1 MKYHLDSYKLT
12 EDEKKKI
19 EEFLSLIQNS
29 QNSPEYH
36 QLAFNILAARK
47 FSVPQAME
55 LYHNYQTFLAS
66 EQITRVDP
74 FEEDVR
80 RELLSGKFVIL
91 NDNDIPGVRV
101 AQFFVRLHRKSG
113 NHRALLHSIIF
124 QLDAALRR
132 ETAARNGLVFIFDM
146 TDSKYSNFDYTFS
159 CKLFKMLRSSYP
171 VRLRRV
177 LILTA
182 PLWFRAPF
190 LLMRVFIRELF
201 QDCVYVLRPSP
212 GTKLEAL
219 SHPDPIILKRDHY
232 AWLQTA
238 LSRTGWLL
246 TEAEQ
251 AALPIGHRNQ
261 TVGAF
266 FGPPPESTGSLSDS
280 SDSEFRED
288 DDSFST
294 NQLDDPAVDDD
305 LISVGDL
312 DPFSLTSSYSGE
324 AESSDLEECTS
335 DVIMKTFS
343 SSNSEKM
350 NDSNFNPKSVSNYS
364 EACSYDHKR
373 QTLSNSEH
381 GGTPTPPTVAKRP
394 QLSNTA
400 NLNYS
405 TLISDHTNSRSSN
418 AITSGNHVMGF
429 NEDVSLVR
437 IDPVTPTADNS
448 INSPL
453 ISEAFDT
460 KQTGF
465 NYGNS
470 HALNSSCSSNTSFFS
485 TGSTGVHSTKCSPI
499 SDKLLNQLITSGLPK
514 TTEFERRGMSKV
526 IHEVSGLTTSKDHD
540 LPLADAEISDSICLA
555 PVQNKVAPLAQDE
568 IGDRTICNNKNPVH
582 MLPRVP
588 AFDSRLVNT
597 SHPSLDVIPN
607 WAIGRPQGE
616 SIHQDHDLIYP
627 VELSSSS
634 MNNSQTTEIT
644 PLNSSSLSYLVSSSY
659 DKCNEWGE
667 EAPSSSSS
675 PLHHTANSTTVSIAS
690 PINNNHNTCCD
701 NNRDASLSSS
711 VERQRIYD
719 EIDANM
725 IEINSTTSSSDDVS
739 ARNDEGVIDVVVNDD
754 DFEPEEEIEED
765 DDEEEEEEEED
776 EDDDDNLEV
785 TQTIIMQEHWMN
797 PNELVQ
803 HIENVGLTGL
813 NSEYS
818 ALVQLK
824 NEYTHIAFKHIL
836 NRSKNRYCDVICHDA
851 TRVYLQPL
859 LLSSDISR
867 ISTSRSDED
876 PTVLCNAQKS
886 LTARL
891 HRTHS
896 APISAH
902 TLVKNYI
909 HANWVDGY
917 RQKNAFICTQG
928 PLSETVGDFWQMIWD
943 YHCPIIVMITR
954 ILEAQRSKCYLYW
967 PDVENQKLYF
977 SSGHTGCLYAPT
989 PSDRSNNS
997 FSKFSSNNNVTPD
1010 FLIENIKCESNGN
1023 YAQTTLR
1030 ITHLQL
1036 HEVRTVEHFAFFSW
1050 PDHGTPQT
1058 TEGLLDL
1065 LTSVQSTYLNEIEKL
1080 GYKTYENQKIPPPP
1094 VVVHCSAGI
1103 GRTGTYVTVDICTK
1117 WLADSR
1123 NTEHKINIPLT
1134 VARVRSQRFGCVQV
1148 SSQYVFCYRA
1158 IIDFAVNSGLLDS
1171 SKTQQALDLLCTE
1184 SNSQS
1189 SSSSSVLPNSSF
1201 YQSTSLPRPFP
1212 GLITNYINDVA
1223 STLSSSSTFRYHRNI
1238 GSSSTTTTTSNNS
1251 PLVTS
1256 VSMMSSNSSSLN
1268 HHSRSP
1274 FHELLA
1280 LFSPASLASIKNS
1293 IRFKKYKDDLNSSDF
1308 STVNGVLD
1316 MDETCCLDVTTDNN
1330 NQNTNTLNF
1339 IASTTIFTGNNTT
1352 TTISDNISS
1361 SLSNSR
1367 NNNDNNRSESFI
1379 VNPHFDFNISSSSS
1393 SLSTNS
1399 TTHLPISGLTDT
1411 TTTTQL
1417 INNNI
1422 ESTIIVQPPFT
1433 RPMKPA
1439 IFNDDKSNL
1448 TTNNMDKSKSNNSMK
1463 KIHLPTQSSD
1473 TGNS

>member
-1 MKYHLDSYKLT
+1 MCNCQLVIVRNFRV
-12 EDEKKKI
+12 KI

-219 SHPDPIILKRDHY
+219 SHPDPVILKRDHY

-238 LSRTGWLL
+238 LLRTGWLL

-251 AALPIGHRNQ
+251 LHLILGNIITEVAKRNTYTDIFIPSLPIDHRNQ

-266 FGPPPESTGSLSDS
+266 FGPPSESTGSLSDS

-288 DDSFST
+288 DDCFSN
-294 NQLDDPAVDDD
+294 NQLDDVTVDDD

-343 SSNSEKM
+343 SSNLEKM
-350 NDSNFNPKSVSNYS
+350 NDSNYNPKSVSNYS

-394 QLSNTA
+394 QLSNLA
-400 NLNYS
+400 DLNYS
-405 TLISDHTNSRSSN
+405 TGVSDHTNSRSSN

-429 NEDVSLVR
+429 NEDVSLMR

-448 INSPL
+448 IKSPL
-453 ISEAFDT
+453 ISEAFGT
-460 KQTGF
+460 KQTAF
-465 NYGNS
+465 NSANS
-470 HALNSSCSSNTSFFS
+470 HELNSSCSSNTSFLS
-485 TGSTGVHSTKCSPI
+485 TGFTGVHSTKCNPL
-499 SDKLLNQLITSGLPK
+499 SDKLLNQLITSSLPK
-514 TTEFERRGMSKV
+514 TTEFERRGISKV
-526 IHEVSGLTTSKDHD
+526 IHEVSGLTTSNDHD

-555 PVQNKVAPLAQDE
+555 PVQNKIAPLAQDE
-568 IGDRTICNNKNPVH
+568 IEDRTICNNKNPIH
-582 MLPRVP
+582 MLPRI
-588 AFDSRLVNT
+588 S
-597 SHPSLDVIPN
+597 DVIPN
-607 WAIGRPQGE
+607 WAVGRPQGD
-616 SIHQDHDLIYP
+616 SIHQDHNLIYP

-644 PLNSSSLSYLVSSSY
+644 PLNSSLSYLVTSGY
-659 DKCNEWGE
+659 DKCNEWDVE
-667 EAPSSSSS
+667 THSSSSS
-675 PLHHTANSTTVSIAS
+675 SSLHRTTNNTTVSIDSA
-690 PINNNHNTCCD
+690 INNNHNTCSD
-701 NNRDASLSSS
+701 NHRDALLSSS
-711 VERQRIYD
+711 IERQKIYD

-765 DDEEEEEEEED
+765 NDDDEQED

-977 SSGHTGCLYAPT
+977 SSSHTGCLYAPT
-989 PSDRSNNS
+989 SSDRSNNS
-997 FSKFSSNNNVTPD
+997 FSKFSSSNNNVTPD
-1010 FLIENIKCESNGN
+1010 FLIENVKCESNGN
-1023 YAQTTLR
+1023 FAQTTLR

-1065 LTSVQSTYLNEIEKL
+1065 LTSVQLTYLNEIEKL
-1080 GYKTYENQKIPPPP
+1080 GYKSYEDQKTPPPP

-1171 SKTQQALDLLCTE
+1171 NKAQQALDLLCTE
-1184 SNSQS
+1184 SDAQT

-1223 STLSSSSTFRYHRNI
+1223 STLSSSSTFR
-1238 GSSSTTTTTSNNS
+1238 
-1251 PLVTS
+1251 
-1256 VSMMSSNSSSLN
+1256 
-1268 HHSRSP
+1268 RSP

-1308 STVNGVLD
+1308 STMNGVLG
-1316 MDETCCLDVTTDNN
+1316 MNETCFLDVTSDNN
-1330 NQNTNTLNF
+1330 NQNTNALNS
-1339 IASTTIFTGNNTT
+1339 IALTTNFTGNNTT
-1352 TTISDNISS
+1352 TTIPDNSS
-1361 SLSNSR
+1361 NTLGNGR

-1379 VNPHFDFNISSSSS
+1379 
-1393 SLSTNS
+1393 
-1399 TTHLPISGLTDT
+1399 
-1411 TTTTQL
+1411 
-1417 INNNI
+1417 
-1422 ESTIIVQPPFT
+1422 PPFT

-1439 IFNDDKSNL
+1439 IFSDDKSNQ
-1448 TTNNMDKSKSNNSMK
+1448 TANNMDKSKSNSSMK
-1463 KIHLPTQSSD
+1463 KIHSATQSSD

>member
-1 MKYHLDSYKLT
+1 MKHHLDSYKLT

-29 QNSPEYH
+29 QSSPEYH

-219 SHPDPIILKRDHY
+219 SHPDPVILKRDHY

-238 LSRTGWLL
+238 LLRTGWLL

-251 AALPIGHRNQ
+251 AALPIDHRNQ

-266 FGPPPESTGSLSDS
+266 FGPPSESTGSLSDS

-288 DDSFST
+288 DDCFSN
-294 NQLDDPAVDDD
+294 NQLDDVTVDDD

-343 SSNSEKM
+343 SSNLEKM
-350 NDSNFNPKSVSNYS
+350 NDSNYNPKSVSNYS

-394 QLSNTA
+394 QLSNIA
-400 NLNYS
+400 DLNYS
-405 TLISDHTNSRSSN
+405 TGILDHTNSRSSN
-418 AITSGNHVMGF
+418 TITSGYHVMGF
-429 NEDVSLVR
+429 NEDVSLIR

-448 INSPL
+448 IKLPL
-453 ISEAFDT
+453 ISEASGT

-465 NYGNS
+465 NSGNS
-470 HALNSSCSSNTSFFS
+470 HALNSSCSSNSSFFS
-485 TGSTGVHSTKCSPI
+485 TGFTDVHSTKCSPL

-514 TTEFERRGMSKV
+514 TTEFERRGMSKI

-540 LPLADAEISDSICLA
+540 LPLVDAEISDSICLA
-555 PVQNKVAPLAQDE
+555 PVQNKIAPLAQDE
-568 IGDRTICNNKNPVH
+568 IEDRTICNNKNPIQ
-582 MLPRVP
+582 MLPRIS
-588 AFDSRLVNT
+588 AFDSRIINT
-597 SHPSLDVIPN
+597 SHPSSDVIPN
-607 WAIGRPQGE
+607 WAVGRPQGE
-616 SIHQDHDLIYP
+616 SIHQNHNLIYP

-644 PLNSSSLSYLVSSSY
+644 PLNSSLSYLVTSGY
-659 DKCNEWGE
+659 DKCNEWDIE
-667 EAPSSSSS
+667 THSSSSS
-675 PLHHTANSTTVSIAS
+675 SSLHRTADNTTVSIDSA
-690 PINNNHNTCCD
+690 INNNHNTCSD
-701 NNRDASLSSS
+701 NHRDALLSSS
-711 VERQRIYD
+711 IERQKIYD

-765 DDEEEEEEEED
+765 NDDDEEED
-776 EDDDDNLEV
+776 EDDGENLEV

-803 HIENVGLTGL
+803 HIENFGLTGL

-867 ISTSRSDED
+867 ISTIRSDED

-989 PSDRSNNS
+989 SSDRSNNS
-997 FSKFSSNNNVTPD
+997 FSKFSSSNNNVTPD
-1010 FLIENIKCESNGN
+1010 FLIENVKCESNGN
-1023 YAQTTLR
+1023 FAQTTLR

-1036 HEVRTVEHFAFFSW
+1036 QEVRTVEHFAFFSW

-1080 GYKTYENQKIPPPP
+1080 GYKSYEDQKTPPPP

-1171 SKTQQALDLLCTE
+1171 NKAQQALDLLSAE
-1184 SNSQS
+1184 SDAQT

-1238 GSSSTTTTTSNNS
+1238 GSNTTTTSSTPTSSNNS

-1280 LFSPASLASIKNS
+1280 LFSPASLALIKNS

-1308 STVNGVLD
+1308 STMNGVLG
-1316 MDETCCLDVTTDNN
+1316 MDETCCLDVTSDNN
-1330 NQNTNTLNF
+1330 NQNTNTLNS
-1339 IASTTIFTGNNTT
+1339 IALTTNFTGNT
-1352 TTISDNISS
+1352 TTISNDMSNT
-1361 SLSNSR
+1361 LSNGR

-1379 VNPHFDFNISSSSS
+1379 VNQHFDFNISSSSS

-1399 TTHLPISGLTDT
+1399 TTHLLISGLTDTTTATTT

-1422 ESTIIVQPPFT
+1422 ENTIIVQPPFT

-1439 IFNDDKSNL
+1439 IFSDDKSNQ
-1448 TTNNMDKSKSNNSMK
+1448 TANNMDKFKSNSSM
-1463 KIHLPTQSSD
+1463 
-1473 TGNS
+1473 